1 MQTGNLVTNE
11 SEGLVYEEISIN
23 DIDAEIP
30 YKVRLNELGKEDTII
45 TLVVTAEDRK
55 NNKRV

>member
-11 SEGLVYEEISIN
+11 SGDLVYEEISI
-23 DIDAEIP
+23 DDMDKETP
-30 YKVRLNELGKEDTII
+30 YKVRLNELGEEDTII